1 MTKKEIIEKLEE
13 EFGMEVILHTKG
25 EYSYKTLHK
34 FINDCMD
41 RLLESENAYV
51 YMFSSALVV
60 DDKSI
65 SGEPTD
71 LWIKFIL

>member
-1 MTKKEIIEKLEE
+1 MTKKEIIEKLED
-13 EFGMEVILHTKG
+13 EFGMEVLLHTRN
-25 EYSYKTLHK
+25 EYSYEVLHK
-34 FINDCMD
+34 FIDDNMD
-41 RLLESENAYV
+41 GLMNSENAYV